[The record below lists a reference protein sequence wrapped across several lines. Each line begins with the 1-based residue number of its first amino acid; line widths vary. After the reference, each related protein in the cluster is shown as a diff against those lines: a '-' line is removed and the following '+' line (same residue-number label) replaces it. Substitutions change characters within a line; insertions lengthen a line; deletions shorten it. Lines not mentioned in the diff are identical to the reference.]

1 MSTLREAAQQALE
14 ALREYVPRED
24 YENKPVGNVM
34 EALRTALAE
43 PEQEQKH
50 IGPEWVPCVKLPVTV
65 HVREQ
70 RPGEAHVSTREGI
83 TPIRPDDLIMRGVA
97 GEEYPIGR
105 ELFNRTYRLG
115 EQRTEPEQEPVAL
128 IRLKTESRFIRGS
141 DMGLGCSDG
150 YVTDRYLAIEFVNYT
165 MHNPAKS
172 LFRDGDV
179 LYTHPPQR
187 KPLTD
192 EEIVEHFQTQ
202 VDTGSLLSFVE
213 GVRYAER
220 AHGIGGEA

>member
-1 MSTLREAAQQALE
+1 MSLREAAQQALE
-14 ALREYVPRED
+14 ALEGADEIDCDMRD
-24 YENKPVGNVM
+24 
-34 EALRTALAE
+34 AITSIRTALAE
-43 PEQEQKH
+43 PEQEP
-50 IGPEWVPCVKLPVTV
+50 IGPEWMPCVKLPVTV

-179 LYTHPPQR
+179 LYTHPSQR

-192 EEIVEHFQTQ
+192 EEMKRVCAETFSYDPYVIA
-202 VDTGSLLSFVE
+202 
-213 GVRYAER
+213 RAIER
-220 AHGIGGEA
+220 AHGIGGEE

>member
-1 MSTLREAAQQALE
+1 MSLREAAQQALE
-14 ALREYVPRED
+14 AMACMRDMVAHPDNLQFID
-24 YENKPVGNVM
+24 NAIT
-34 EALRTALAE
+34 ALRTALAE

-115 EQRTEPEQEPVAL
+115 EQRTEPEQEPVQVTPLDFVTAV
-128 IRLKTESRFIRGS
+128 
-141 DMGLGCSDG
+141 LGKEDCVG
-150 YVTDRYLAIEFVNYT
+150 RPI
-165 MHNPAKS
+165 MW
-172 LFRDGDV
+172 
-179 LYTHPPQR
+179 
-187 KPLTD
+187 
-192 EEIVEHFQTQ
+192 
-202 VDTGSLLSFVE
+202 
-213 GVRYAER
+213 AEWPNR